1 MAVFS
6 PGSSSVVQLPEER
19 STAALARMTLG
30 TEHLLGFRRS
40 VTYLVRVVS
49 KGFLPVLPGHKARYS
64 TIESADVKLYA
75 R

>member
-1 MAVFS
+1 M
-6 PGSSSVVQLPEER
+6 QLPEER

-30 TEHLLGFRRS
+30 NEHLLGFRRS

-49 KGFLPVLPGHKARYS
+49 KGFLPVLPGHTARYS